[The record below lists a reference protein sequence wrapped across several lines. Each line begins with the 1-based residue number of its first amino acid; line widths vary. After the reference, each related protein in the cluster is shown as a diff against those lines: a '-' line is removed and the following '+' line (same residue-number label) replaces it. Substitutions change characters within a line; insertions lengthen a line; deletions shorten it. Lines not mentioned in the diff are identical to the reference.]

1 MQNTNSTTSPTTQ
14 NETNNKIKYLCSL
27 QVDLEEK
34 IRDMGLMG
42 GDLKERSLRRQQN
55 GRPLVSE
62 GDVFYITHQ
71 IKMIAERHF
80 EILFGRKWLDQPKE
94 IKDQIA
100 SGATEKL
107 IQEIINSP
115 DPATAFEL
123 SQVLPAT
130 ILQFEFEKVL
140 PNFQL

>member
-1 MQNTNSTTSPTTQ
+1 MQNTNIQ
-14 NETNNKIKYLCSL
+14 NNPQNQTDTIQNNKIRYLCTL

-34 IRDMGLMG
+34 IRDLGMLG

-55 GRPLVSE
+55 SRPLVSE
-62 GDVFYITHQ
+62 GDIFYITNQ
-71 IKMIAERHF
+71 IKAIAERHF
-80 EILFGRKWLDQPKE
+80 EILFGKKWLNQPRE
-94 IKDQIA
+94 IKDKIA

-123 SQVLPAT
+123 SQTIVAM
-130 ILQFEFEKVL
+130 ILQQELDKVL
-140 PNFQL
+140 PNL